1 MANGLQQGGWDKNKN
16 KKRYI
21 SPRASTAAAAN
32 KVSSKYNRGAKGS
45 SGRAN
50 KSGVVSNTG

>member
-1 MANGLQQGGWDKNKN
+1 MDFNRGGGKNKN

>member
-1 MANGLQQGGWDKNKN
+1 MDLNRGGGEKNKN
-16 KKRYI
+16 KKWYI

-45 SGRAN
+45 SGGAN
-50 KSGVVSNTG
+50 ESGVVSNTG